1 MLTYIFNQ
9 PRDATTHDVVGRV
22 PSETGDE
29 DVPLEGKSA
38 QADEQDGNSSRQ
50 SKEDREPE
58 EMNLGASSSEKDP
71 KTRKP
76 ARGIEGFEKWER
88 DEMEAL
94 LGELNG
100 HLGKR
105 DSNHFTALISSCVLV
120 IHPTRFLEGEDAVNN
135 FLFNADR
142 CVFFLLL
149 EHDTKTISIL
159 CSMLPLLIYD

>member
-1 MLTYIFNQ
+1 MKVQDGTS
-9 PRDATTHDVVGRV
+9 PEAVGRV

-29 DVPLEGKSA
+29 DVPLEA
-38 QADEQDGNSSRQ
+38 QADEQDDNNSRPS
-50 SKEDREPE
+50 EETE
-58 EMNLGASSSEKDP
+58 EMHLGASASEKDP

-100 HLGKR
+100 HLG
-105 DSNHFTALISSCVLV
+105 TEIWALPILHLTSLSSVLY
-120 IHPTRFLEGEDAVNN
+120 PTRFLEGEDAVNN

-142 CVFFLLL
+142 YAGLALFL
-149 EHDTKTISIL
+149 S
-159 CSMLPLLIYD
+159 